1 MKLAHVLIDGA
12 ERLVAAGPS
21 AEQLV
26 DVAGVMGEPAI
37 SLQHFFD
44 DRRLAAAVGERIAA
58 VAAGATVYSP
68 DEVRWLPPSPR
79 PSKIVGVAL
88 NNALGNQFAHR
99 APTEPAY
106 FLKPPSALVGHR
118 EPIVIEDDYGLTHP
132 EPELAAVIGRRI
144 RRASGTDAADAIFGY
159 TIINDITSPA
169 LKDRDSMA
177 LELPLPIGA
186 PPQWRQTS
194 AADEHHLHLTYHAR
208 SKGCDTFAP
217 MGPWLVTTD
226 ELPDPSELAVR
237 GLLDDV
243 EVLLDSTARLTFPSS
258 EVVAHLSHY
267 MTLEP
272 GDVVHFGS
280 AFMPAKPD
288 RFPNIRAIDLS
299 TIGDVVSVEIDGI
312 GRLDNPVLR
321 RSRRLPAECVHLG
334 TRRAA
339 PSSL

>member
-1 MKLAHVLIDGA
+1 MKLAHVLVSG
-12 ERLVAAGPS
+12 EVRLVAAGPS
-21 AEQLV
+21 GELI
-26 DVAGVMGEPAI
+26 DVGSVLDESAVT
-37 SLQHFFD
+37 LQQFFCD
-44 DRRLAAAVGERIAA
+44 PRLTGAVAARIAA
-58 VAAGATVYSP
+58 GPPRATIYDA

-79 PSKIVGVAL
+79 PSKLVGVAI

-106 FLKPPSALVGHR
+106 FLKPPSALIGHR
-118 EPIVIEDDYGLTHP
+118 EPIVIEADYGLTHP
-132 EPELAAVIGRRI
+132 EPELAAVIGRRV
-144 RRASGTDAADAIFGY
+144 RRVPPSEAADAIFGY

-186 PPQWRQTS
+186 PPRWRQTTAEDAS
-194 AADEHHLHLTYHAR
+194 HLHLTYHAR

-226 ELPDPSELAVR
+226 ELPDPSALDVR
-237 GLLDDV
+237 CLLDEV
-243 EVLLDSTARLTFPSS
+243 EVLLDSTSRLTFSSS
-258 EVVAHLSHY
+258 EVVSHLSHY

-272 GDVVHFGS
+272 GDIVHFGS

-288 RFPNIRAIDLS
+288 RFPNIRSIDLS
-299 TIGDVVSVEIDGI
+299 ATGELVSVEIERI

-321 RSRRLPAECVHLG
+321 RS
-334 TRRAA
+334 
-339 PSSL
+339 